1 MGVRGGLVAALFAS
15 AIYNFFLSEP
25 VLQFGAA
32 SADEYVPLIAFN
44 LCAII
49 SGGLAGRLNERAR
62 IAERAQGRLNV
73 LLTASD
79 QLQKAVVPRDVASA
93 MNSPELR
100 QWFARVELYD
110 ASGGYIA
117 FDATPPK
124 WAALATTTLHAE
136 APRAEREGVRAYR
149 LQNAGGVMGAV
160 VFGWSDS
167 SVVNAAVDM
176 DELVAMIGMTLERCL
191 LLERLSETEAIRRS
205 EELKTALL
213 SSLSHDMRTPISAI
227 ATSASSLLSFS
238 DDLDSVLRVKLL
250 RTISEQCERLD
261 RYTASLLNLGLLQSG
276 IPEERLTEVDVVDI
290 MGAVLRAVRSN
301 APDRD
306 IAKQFDCSAA
316 LVRAD
321 PVMIEQIL
329 MNILDNA
336 LRYSPTDTTIA
347 VRVSKDMEQVRVE
360 ILDQGCGIPCEEL
373 PHVFDRFYRSTRTSA
388 QEGSGLGL
396 SIAQGFAAAFGGSV
410 TLHSPHSGGQ
420 GTQAIILLPLFI
432 SERERAYG

>member
-1 MGVRGGLVAALFAS
+1 MGVRGGLVAAFFAS

-79 QLQKAVVPRDVASA
+79 QLQKAVVPRDVSSA
-93 MNSPELR
+93 MNSPELG

-117 FDATPPK
+117 LDATPPK
-124 WAALATTTLHAE
+124 WSVLATTTLNAE
-136 APRAEREGVRAYR
+136 APRAETEGARAYR
-149 LQNAGGVMGAV
+149 LQNASGVMGAL

-250 RTISEQCERLD
+250 RTIAEQCERLD

-276 IPEERLTEVDVVDI
+276 IPEGRLIEVDVVDI

-306 IAKQFDCSAA
+306 IAKQFDCSLA

-373 PHVFDRFYRSTRTSA
+373 PRVFDRFYRSTRTSA

-410 TLHSPHSGGQ
+410 TLHSPHSAGQ
-420 GTQAIILLPLFI
+420 GTQAIILLPLFV